1 MGKTLRF
8 LVGIAILYTGLSF
21 SVSAL
26 EVPLQ
31 FEKAD
36 TGESR
41 RLFYGYG
48 NGLFRPEKP
57 DGKWAFP
64 SLNTDKPLYSTLRLG
79 DKPILLVLDTE
90 KSGDKYY
97 NRLWADSDG
106 DGELQNEK
114 PLALESVKKG
124 NLVSTLFGRRVPGH
138 TDLDL
143 KITVDGKLAP
153 YFIRLNIKKYTPSK
167 YFTGAAF
174 SYQIACGYTGTFQV
188 GGTHYTV
195 TLCDRN
201 GNGRFDDRVVIPDID
216 KHEGFVPLHAKGDV
230 VYLASGGKKDIFD
243 GTTLGDLLLLKDT
256 LYIQKVDLSRGKLI
270 LEPVKGGL
278 SPLKLPMRPEHLSLA
293 SEDGRHCLNIYQPS
307 GDVIHIPAGRYR
319 LLNYLL
325 LRRDEQ
331 GDLWRLAA
339 SGTFNSPVFEVVK
352 GAGAVLTAGEP
363 YLPYVDFQPGEI
375 KQLNGYFIFRVSG
388 QGKEIMTGL
397 SRIEG
402 NATRIPLSAI
412 DKQEPREPSYT
423 IIKPDGEIVAKG
435 SFEYG

>member
-1 MGKTLRF
+1 M
-8 LVGIAILYTGLSF
+8 Y
-21 SVSAL
+21 
-26 EVPLQ
+26 
-31 FEKAD
+31 KACWA
-36 TGESR
+36 TRPR
-41 RLFYGYG
+41 R
-48 NGLFRPEKP
+48 
-57 DGKWAFP
+57 
-64 SLNTDKPLYSTLRLG
+64 S
-79 DKPILLVLDTE
+79 
-90 KSGDKYY
+90 
-97 NRLWADSDG
+97 
-106 DGELQNEK
+106 
-114 PLALESVKKG
+114 
-124 NLVSTLFGRRVPGH
+124 
-138 TDLDL
+138 
-143 KITVDGKLAP
+143 
-153 YFIRLNIKKYTPSK
+153 
-167 YFTGAAF
+167 
-174 SYQIACGYTGTFQV
+174 
-188 GGTHYTV
+188 
-195 TLCDRN
+195 
-201 GNGRFDDRVVIPDID
+201 
-216 KHEGFVPLHAKGDV
+216 
-230 VYLASGGKKDIFD
+230 
-243 GTTLGDLLLLKDT
+243 
-256 LYIQKVDLSRGKLI
+256 I